1 MSKIGPDDAVEA
13 ESSPVVDV
21 PVVEV
26 LPAAVEVPPLAL
38 PVVDEP
44 TASLVDP
51 RSDVDGV
58 LVNELVP
65 VGWQASSA
73 MAQIP
78 GRSSLTTARSPAA
91 ARGSKRA
98 IAASGGP

>member
-13 ESSPVVDV
+13 ESSPVVGV

-26 LPAAVEVPPLAL
+26 LPAADEVPLAL